1 VERHIKP
8 LDQDVWMVLH
18 PALRDSERIRT
29 VANLI
34 AEIFR

>member
-1 VERHIKP
+1 
-8 LDQDVWMVLH
+8 VLH

>member
-1 VERHIKP
+1 
-8 LDQDVWMVLH
+8 VLH
-18 PALRDSERIRT
+18 PALRDSERMRT